1 MTRHPRVALVH
12 DYLTQ
17 RGGAERVVLSMTHVF
32 PEAPLFTSLYD
43 PGGTFPG
50 FQSTAVRTTGLDRL
64 GLLRRHH
71 RLALP
76 VLAPAFSRLRVE
88 ADVLI
93 CSSSGWAHAAR
104 STGAKVVYCYTPAR
118 WLYQAEHYA
127 GGPRRLV
134 ASGALCV
141 LGPSLRSWD
150 RRAAAGAA
158 RYLAISTV
166 VQTRVRQL
174 YGIDAEILAPP
185 VTIDARGPQAPVAR
199 AGEGFAL
206 CVSRLLAYK
215 NVQAVVDAFAGMPDL
230 RLVVVGT
237 GPQAAALE
245 RSAPANVRLLG
256 GVGDDQ
262 LRWLYAHCQLVVAAG
277 YEDFGLT
284 PLEGASFAKP
294 AVALRWGGFLDTI
307 LEGETGLFFDSPD
320 PRAIADAVTRAYAGE
335 WSEAAMLAHSARF
348 AEDRFATRLREIVH
362 ETAAPDN

>member
-1 MTRHPRVALVH
+1 MSKQPRVALVH

-17 RGGAERVVLSMTHVF
+17 RGGAERVVLSMTHAF
-32 PEAPLFTSLYD
+32 PEAPLFTSLYHPD
-43 PGGTFPG
+43 GTFPD
-50 FQSTAVRTTGLDRL
+50 FRSNAVRTTGLDRV

-76 VLAPAFSRLRVE
+76 VLAPTFSRLRVE

-118 WLYQAEHYA
+118 WLYQTEHYA
-127 GGPRRLV
+127 AGRRRLV
-134 ASGALCV
+134 AGGALCV

-166 VQTRVRQL
+166 VQTRVREL

-185 VTIDARGPQAPVAR
+185 VTMDPRGPQAPVAR

-206 CVSRLLAYK
+206 CVSRLLDYK
-215 NVQAVVDAFAGMPDL
+215 NVRAVVDAFASMPD
-230 RLVVVGT
+230 RHLVVVGT
-237 GPQAAALE
+237 GPQAGALQ
-245 RSAPANVRLLG
+245 RSAPPNVRLLG

-262 LRWLYAHCQLVVAAG
+262 LRWLYAHCHLVVAAG

-307 LEGETGLFFDSPD
+307 LEGETGLFFDRPD
-320 PRAIADAVTRAYAGE
+320 RKAIANAVRRAYAAD
-335 WSEAAMLAHSARF
+335 WSEAAILAHAARF
-348 AEDRFATRLREIVH
+348 AEDRFAARLREIVF
-362 ETAAPDN
+362 ETAAPGN